1 MAASRSSADL
11 ALVGGRVRTLD
22 PERPFAEAL
31 AIRDGTIVAVG
42 SDAEVRAACDAATEV
57 VDLAGAVAVPG
68 LTDSHQH
75 PFLGTADTA
84 GAADLTGLRTLP
96 EVLDALRAQRARVE
110 NGGWVRGYAL
120 QYEAFAEV
128 GIHGRVLQDALGDV
142 PAYVTFMDF
151 HTAVAS
157 PAALRLAGL
166 DGPRS
171 FTEAAEV
178 VCEDGVPTGE
188 LREMGAMSLV
198 TGGDP
203 RGVGAGA
210 ARQLPADVR
219 APARAR
225 RDRRARDAGVA
236 RAARRCRQ
244 LEAEERLTMRLLM
257 TLHQPPEV
265 TDDEV
270 EEQLRMRDAAGRRWR
285 GGVAKFFIDG
295 VVESGT
301 AWLEEPD
308 ANGGGTR
315 PFWPDPARFAEL
327 VRRFAGA
334 GFAISTH
341 AIGDRAIRE
350 TLDAYRA
357 AGAAPGVM
365 HRIEHIETAP
375 DETIARFAREG
386 VAASMQPIH
395 MESMQLDRQDP
406 WSLALGA
413 ERNARAF
420 RTGDLLRSGALLAL
434 GSDWPVAR
442 YDPRLG
448 MAWSRL
454 RREPGRRGEPGYGA
468 DQVLDGLATLE
479 GYTTAPARLAGLGD
493 RLGRLR
499 EGYLADVTVLAADP
513 VDTDAD
519 DLPDVPVVLTI
530 VDGEVVFRGAE

>member
-128 GIHGRVLQDALGDV
+128 GIHGRVLQEALGDV

-178 VCEDGVPTGE
+178 VCADGVPTGE

-198 TGGDP
+198 TEAIPAASDQERLDSYP
-203 RGVGAGA
+203 QTF
-210 ARQLPADVR
+210 ARQHALGVTGVHVMLGSPALL
-219 APARAR
+219 
-225 RDRRARDAGVA
+225 DA
-236 RAARRCRQ
+236 CRQ

-308 ANGGGTR
+308 RNGGGTR

-365 HRIEHIETAP
+365 HRIEHVETAP

-406 WSLALGA
+406 WSLTLGP

-530 VDGEVVFRGAE
+530 VDGEIVFRGEQ